1 MSKAAQWA
9 EAVLSYA
16 FSDTALL
23 NLALTHRSAA
33 SEHNERLEYL
43 GDAVLELVITNAL
56 YRLKPRTDEGGLS
69 RLRSFLVRKGT
80 LVDIGGEIK
89 IAEQLV
95 LGSGEK
101 RTGGHQRASILA
113 DSVEAVLGAV
123 YLDGGYSAAEQVVE
137 RLFASRLKSLPDDRD
152 LKDPKTMV
160 QEYLQSH
167 GELPPDYDVLKISG
181 KAHQQTFK
189 VICKVVPRGIE
200 TEASGASRRKAEQ
213 QAALQML
220 ELLEHHKG

>member
-1 MSKAAQWA
+1 MSKAAKWA
-9 EAVLSYA
+9 EAALSYN
-16 FSDTALL
+16 FSDIAFLH
-23 NLALTHRSAA
+23 LALTHRSAA
-33 SEHNERLEYL
+33 AEHNERLEYL

-80 LVDIGGEIK
+80 LVEIGGEIG
-89 IAEQLV
+89 IAGQLV

-113 DSVEAVLGAV
+113 DTVEAVLGAV
-123 YLDGGYSAAEQVVE
+123 YLDGGYPAAEQVIG
-137 RLFASRLKSLPDDRD
+137 RLKSLPDDGD

-160 QEYLQSH
+160 QEYLQAQ
-167 GELPPDYDVLKISG
+167 GELPPEYDVLKISG

-189 VICKVVPRGIE
+189 VTCKVAPRGIE

-213 QAALQML
+213 QAALEML
-220 ELLEHHKG
+220 EVLQEHKG

>member
-9 EAVLSYA
+9 KAALSYN
-16 FSDTALL
+16 FSDIAFLH
-23 NLALTHRSAA
+23 LALTHRSAA
-33 SEHNERLEYL
+33 AEHNERLEYL

-80 LVDIGGEIK
+80 LVEIGGEIG
-89 IAEQLV
+89 IAGQLV

-113 DSVEAVLGAV
+113 DTVEAVLGAV
-123 YLDGGYSAAEQVVE
+123 YLDGGYPAAEQVIE
-137 RLFASRLKSLPDDRD
+137 GLFASRLKSLPDDGD

-160 QEYLQSH
+160 QEYLQAQ
-167 GELPPDYDVLKISG
+167 GELPPEYDVLKITG

-189 VICKVVPRGIE
+189 VTCKVAPRGVE

-220 ELLEHHKG
+220 ELLEERKG

>member
-9 EAVLSYA
+9 EVVLSYT

-80 LVDIGGEIK
+80 LVDIGGEIE
-89 IAEQLV
+89 IAGQLA

-101 RTGGHQRASILA
+101 RTGGHQQGSILA
-113 DSVEAVLGAV
+113 DTVEAVLGAV
-123 YLDGGYSAAEQVVE
+123 YIDGGYSAAEQVIE
-137 RLFASRLKSLPDDRD
+137 HLFASRLKSLPDDRD

-160 QEYLQSH
+160 QEYLQAQ
-167 GELPPDYDVLKISG
+167 GELPPEYEVLKISG

-189 VICKVVPRGIE
+189 VICKVGPRGIE

-220 ELLEHHKG
+220 ELLEDRKG